1 MLLDKEKELKEL
13 NQLNTKFASMASHD
27 FRIPLSSVR
36 FSASLIANYLEK
48 IEPTNILKHTGK
60 IKN

>member
-1 MLLDKEKELKEL
+1 MLLDKEKEL
-13 NQLNTKFASMASHD
+13 NTNFVPMASHD